1 MKFSIEEVL
10 YTPSDAEEDLVKTE
24 AVHATHFDSD
34 PVELVD
40 DGRGWDSD
48 CWIG

>member
-10 YTPSDAEEDLVKTE
+10 YSPSDAEEDLVKTE
-24 AVHATHFDSD
+24 AVHATTIDSD
-34 PVELVD
+34 HVEMID